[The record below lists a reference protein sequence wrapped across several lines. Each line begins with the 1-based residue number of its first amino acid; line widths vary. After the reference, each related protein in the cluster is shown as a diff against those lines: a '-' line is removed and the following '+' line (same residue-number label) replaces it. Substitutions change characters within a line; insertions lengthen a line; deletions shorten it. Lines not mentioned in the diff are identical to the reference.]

1 MGPSRRAGP
10 RMSDLGERIAEIEAS
25 PKGPQVGAFFDFDGT
40 LIAGYSGNE
49 FYRARLRAR
58 EVGPGELARTLLAV
72 GDMRLRGAD
81 VDGLMRTA
89 VAGWKGRP
97 VDDME
102 QLAERPMGQP
112 SPGKP

>member
-1 MGPSRRAGP
+1 MAGLKA
-10 RMSDLGERIAEIEAS
+10 RLAEIRAS
-25 PKGPQVGAFFDFDGT
+25 PRGRRTGAFFDFDGT

-58 EVGPGELARTLLAV
+58 EIGPGELASTLLAV

-89 VAGWKGRP
+89 VAVWKPCTWR
-97 VDDME
+97 
-102 QLAERPMGQP
+102 
-112 SPGKP
+112 STT